1 MIGFEPT
8 ASCSQSRRSSQAELH
23 PVKGFNIEYLILNIK
38 AVAAFNN
45 PPEIHP
51 FRKQLILSIQHSIV
65 NPKKAFPG
73 KGETGSSGSQGLVVW
88 VRFGLQVRMD

>member
-23 PVKGFNIEYLILNIK
+23 PVKDLILNIQ

-45 PPEIHP
+45 RPELYP
-51 FRKQLILSIQHSIV
+51 VTKRLILSIQHSIV